1 MNLLR
6 ELTRSYQKIG
16 APQSIL
22 LALSGGADSVAL
34 LHLLLAL
41 QRTIAFELTC
51 VHINHGLREAS
62 VGEEQFVKSLC
73 EKAGIKLFTK
83 RVSIPKTGNLEE
95 AARIA
100 RYQAIRQVLTETGAQ
115 VIALAHHAND
125 QAETVLMHLIRGAGV
140 DGISGMSAFRSPYWR
155 PLLRVPQKELL
166 TYLNHHQFNWVEDE
180 SNQDTRLLRNNLRHG
195 LLALL
200 EEQSPGV
207 VLRMAQTAD
216 ILKAEQDLLLH
227 LQKTWMKQH
236 AKMQLPFN
244 FMQKKPW
251 MEQELAMKRRLVRA
265 LCRPV
270 CGELDYAQ
278 TERLVAFVMEPSAS
292 SLNLPKNAKAIL
304 SKERLHIL
312 PDDVKL
318 TKLTWPQPLVVPAKE
333 EMGDGLHEQV
343 VDEASI
349 KGAVMRQV
357 ALDDVISPLGM
368 KGTQAIRKYLSA
380 KGIDHPFRPFWPVY
394 ARGNQV
400 LWVPGCGVSSTAA
413 VTQDTISKVKLVF
426 SGNLPHEINE
436 NGGKT
441 SCTNNPS

>member
-1 MNLLR
+1 MNVLR
-6 ELTRSYQKIG
+6 ELTLSYQKIG

-34 LHLLLAL
+34 LHLLSEL
-41 QRTIAFELTC
+41 QKTNPFELIC

-62 VGEEQFVKSLC
+62 AGEEQFVKSLC
-73 EKAGIKLFTK
+73 EKAGIRLFTK
-83 RVSIPKTGNLEE
+83 RVSVPKTGNLEE
-95 AARIA
+95 AARTA
-100 RYQAIRQVLTETGAQ
+100 RYKAIHHVQTETGAQ

-125 QAETVLMHLIRGAGV
+125 QAETVLMHLMRGAGL
-140 DGISGMSAFRSPYWR
+140 DGIAGMSEFRPPYWR
-155 PLLRVPQKELL
+155 PLLRVPQKDLL
-166 TYLNHHQFNWVEDE
+166 AYLNQRQFKWVEDE

-195 LLALL
+195 LLSLL

-207 VLRMAQTAD
+207 VLRLAQTAD
-216 ILKAEQDLLLH
+216 ILKAEQNLLH
-227 LQKTWMKQH
+227 HLQNAWLNQY

-244 FMQKKPW
+244 FLLINPW
-251 MEQELAMKRRLVRA
+251 MHQELAMKRRLVRA

-278 TERLVAFVMEPSAS
+278 TERLVAFVMESSAS
-292 SLNLPKNAKAIL
+292 SLNLPRNAKAIL

-318 TKLTWPQPLVVPAKE
+318 TKLTWQQPLAAPAKE
-333 EMGDGLHEQV
+333 GMGDCLREQV

-349 KGAVMRQV
+349 ASAVMRQV
-357 ALDDVISPLGM
+357 SPDDVISPLGM
-368 KGTQAIRKYLSA
+368 QGTQPIRKYLIA
-380 KGIDHPFRPFWPVY
+380 KGIDRPFRPFWPVY
-394 ARGNQV
+394 ALGNQV

-413 VTQDTISKVKLVF
+413 VTQNTVSKVKLVF
-426 SGNLPHEINE
+426 SGILPHEINE